1 MKNTPYWHVFNF
13 LKCYFLKRK
22 YLKIENP
29 GIKNILQALTFVL
42 FAQKS
47 WNFTVTCILSY
58 WRTSAC
64 QIWVIYVFS
73 FLWGEKGLIGIT
85 PWCRGFS
92 KKGVLCWK
100 VFWWK
105 PVEKNVLCYL
115 AQPPGKPL
123 IGPRPKNTFFAHH
136 ISLDYFVKNLS
147 MYLYDFFR
155 YVTFYEKWHFSWIA
169 PYYHLKKLNVLKT
182 LSFSFM
188 P

>member
-1 MKNTPYWHVFNF
+1 MLFFKTQISQNRKSGDKKHSAGSNLCFICPKIMKFYSNLYFII
-13 LKCYFLKRK
+13 LKNLCMPNMSYLRFFIFVGWKRVNWD
-22 YLKIENP
+22 YPLMP
-29 GIKNILQALTFVL
+29 
-42 FAQKS
+42 
-47 WNFTVTCILSY
+47 
-58 WRTSAC
+58 R
-64 QIWVIYVFS
+64 
-73 FLWGEKGLIGIT
+73 
-85 PWCRGFS
+85 FS